1 MTNKPLEKIEEQ
13 EEEVV
18 EMTAETEATEIEN
31 LEEKTAAETL
41 KPNSMPASDSMSK
54 VEMMK
59 SVIGAMGAMEK
70 SDLVSFFDSVQS
82 QYGANKD
89 WGVGD
94 KSGQNAASIES
105 KNGAGP
111 KTADPMP
118 KISVKEDVEHLFD
131 GEDLSEELKE
141 RVTTIFEAAISAK
154 ISVETARLEE
164 EFETKL
170 AEQTTALEEKLIEGI
185 DAYMTEAADE
195 WMKDNEVAI
204 ESALRNEVMEEF
216 IESLK
221 KAFTDHYIDIPEEK
235 VDVIEQLSSKISDL
249 ESDMDKIVKENAEL
263 KGTVLESKKEEIFT
277 TVSSDLALTQI
288 EKFRALAEGVD
299 FSEDLDVYAKKLAI
313 IKDKY
318 FNEEKKST
326 TTVVS
331 EEFEAPEE
339 QPVYMDETIKKY
351 ADAISK
357 SIRK

>member
-1 MTNKPLEKIEEQ
+1 
-13 EEEVV
+13 
-18 EMTAETEATEIEN
+18 
-31 LEEKTAAETL
+31 
-41 KPNSMPASDSMSK
+41 
-54 VEMMK
+54 
-59 SVIGAMGAMEK
+59 
-70 SDLVSFFDSVQS
+70 
-82 QYGANKD
+82 
-89 WGVGD
+89 
-94 KSGQNAASIES
+94 
-105 KNGAGP
+105 
-111 KTADPMP
+111 
-118 KISVKEDVEHLFD
+118 
-131 GEDLSEELKE
+131 
-141 RVTTIFEAAISAK
+141 
-154 ISVETARLEE
+154 
-164 EFETKL
+164 
-170 AEQTTALEEKLIEGI
+170 
-185 DAYMTEAADE
+185 MTEAADE
-195 WMKDNEVAI
+195 WMQDNEVAI

-299 FSEDLDVYAKKLAI
+299 FSEDLEVYAKKLAI